1 MKLVT
6 RDGGYWALDKK
17 HLGRNLFVLR
27 SVPEEDG
34 VSWNASNLN
43 LHLIIQFRDHSNSV
57 IPQVFLIKDM
67 EPEVG
72 SQSDTDP
79 GVKLNHPNCR

>member
-17 HLGRNLFVLR
+17 HLGRNLFVLK

-34 VSWNASNLN
+34 VSWNASK
-43 LHLIIQFRDHSNSV
+43 FEFAFDHT
-57 IPQVFLIKDM
+57 IL
-67 EPEVG
+67 
-72 SQSDTDP
+72 
-79 GVKLNHPNCR
+79 